1 MPHGFLHSQNQ
12 ARLTLCPCG
21 QSTAAMLNQFYQLEL
36 EELCYNLRMLER
48 TIGDSRDFKQQK
60 LHKHINMSERERL
73 GILEYSE
80 ADRKT

>member
-12 ARLTLCPCG
+12 ARLTLCPRG

-36 EELCYNLRMLER
+36 EELCYNLGMLER

-60 LHKHINMSERERL
+60 LHKHMRERETGNTRVL
-73 GILEYSE
+73 GG
-80 ADRKT
+80 R